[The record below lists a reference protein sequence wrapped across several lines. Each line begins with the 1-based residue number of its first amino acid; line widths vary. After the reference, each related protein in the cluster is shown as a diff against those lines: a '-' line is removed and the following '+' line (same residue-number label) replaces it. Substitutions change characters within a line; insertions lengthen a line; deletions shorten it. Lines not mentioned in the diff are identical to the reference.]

1 MVEPM
6 LPLPD
11 VPRLDFTACCQNQPI
26 DLISRSILLPADS
39 IHCTILLILAGQQ
52 AAAA

>member
-11 VPRLDFTACCQNQPI
+11 VSRLDFTGR
-26 DLISRSILLPADS
+26 ISRSISADRF
-39 IHCTILLILAGQQ
+39 
-52 AAAA
+52 

>member
-11 VPRLDFTACCQNQPI
+11 VPRLDFTAR
-26 DLISRSILLPADS
+26 ISRSIS
-39 IHCTILLILAGQQ
+39 
-52 AAAA
+52 

>member
-11 VPRLDFTACCQNQPI
+11 VPRLDFTTR
-26 DLISRSILLPADS
+26 ISRSISADRFCCLLPADS
-39 IHCTILLILAGQQ
+39 IH
-52 AAAA
+52 

>member
-11 VPRLDFTACCQNQPI
+11 VPRLDFTAR
-26 DLISRSILLPADS
+26 ISRSISADRF
-39 IHCTILLILAGQQ
+39 CCLLIRFSEFYIVP
-52 AAAA
+52 

>member
-11 VPRLDFTACCQNQPI
+11 VPRLDFTAR
-26 DLISRSILLPADS
+26 IS
-39 IHCTILLILAGQQ
+39 
-52 AAAA
+52 

>member
-11 VPRLDFTACCQNQPI
+11 VPRLDFTARI
-26 DLISRSILLPADS
+26 
-39 IHCTILLILAGQQ
+39 
-52 AAAA
+52 